1 MSLSFEDSLKNNIVT
16 VTNDANL
23 MKATTLAQSEDYEIV
38 SYASNENWQRHTGY
52 VYYSSFSDDNIST
65 INDSK
70 DINLNSKQFN
80 ITQEENSQYIPFE
93 MPRYY
98 DGFDLVS
105 TVISIHYQT
114 KGGRH
119 GVSKPVNV
127 VFNDEK
133 IRFGW
138 LVDAGATIDAGTLE
152 FEIHAYGTVTGNDGV
167 SKSYTW
173 KTKSNKNLNVLQS
186 LCDCEDV
193 INNIDDS
200 WLQELVTDIAT
211 KVADEIKNVAVG
223 EQVTAAE
230 NAAASAEQSAKNAQQ
245 YANDA
250 STAATNAVNTVLKDY
265 ATINYVDEA
274 VAGVDVTEQL
284 ANYVTNENLTTNY
297 YNKNDSDAKL
307 NATLENYATKD
318 DVSDA
323 ISSADL
329 DSYYK
334 KTETYSRTEVD
345 EKVAN
350 VKVDLS
356 GYATETYVDN
366 KTDALSSSIA
376 TNTDNISS
384 LSTTVGNLQN
394 TVDSID
400 TSPRLTYNAVYNDT
414 DDPNS
419 GENKFV
425 LYEIENEGVEG
436 AEVKTPKASF
446 VIVGGSGGGGTSS
459 TLKINYVTTSP
470 LIVTTNDK
478 AIIKYNFSGTD
489 LGGDIVSDGVATWK
503 VNGRI
508 IATNTAVAG
517 ENSFD
522 ITDYISIGTQ
532 KILLTITDDAG
543 SLATKTWTVQ
553 QIDVKIESD
562 FNDSITYPLGEIS
575 FGYKPFG
582 SIDKTVHFKLDGK
595 ELSSVNTKV
604 SGIPMSYTLPAQT
617 HGSHLVETYI
627 TAELNGNI
635 IESNHIFKDII
646 WYDSTS
652 NIPVIS
658 CIQQNFVA
666 KQYDSTNIKY
676 TVYDPS
682 TETPTVSLAVDG
694 KVVSI
699 LTLDNPTNVW
709 QYKSSDVGNHV
720 LTITCG
726 ETVKTINATIEKLDI
741 EITPVTAGLEFDF
754 NPAGKSNNDADRLW
768 SDGDVSMAVSDN
780 FDWVNGGYQI
790 DENGDQYFCVK
801 SGTKTIINY
810 NLFADDPKKNG
821 KEFKVVFKTT
831 NVKNRSTSFISCMD
845 NNIGL
850 DMKIESAN
858 IYSSNNSLY
867 SPYCE
872 EDIIEFEFN
881 INKNTDIPMVLTY
894 EDGVGNRPMIYTADA
909 SFMQDTPQPITIGSD
924 DCDVHIYR
932 IKAYSNSLSDSDILS
947 NFIADAR
954 SADEMVSRYNRNQIY
969 DENGLLDPY
978 VLAEKCPDLRVIL
991 VDAPWFTNDKSNKV
1005 SDTTITMIYKNGDP
1019 VLDNWT
1025 CTGALHSGQGT
1036 SSNEYGY
1043 SGRNLDL
1050 IMDRD
1055 TSEFTLGDGVT
1066 KAKTITLT
1074 RDSVPTDYLNVKVN
1088 IASSENENNAQLANR
1103 YNTYNPFVR
1112 TAKLKDSKVKDTME
1126 FHNCVV
1132 FVREHNEDISTHR
1145 EFTDTS
1151 YHYYALGN
1159 VGDSKK
1165 TDDTRVNDKNDP
1177 KEHIIEVMDYNVAL
1191 AEFPTGNSDGS
1202 ICSPSNWKAGNAAYD
1217 YLYADYEYKDGEF
1230 NSFGSKSYEFRYEMK
1245 GITDEQR
1252 QANID
1257 AWREAYKFV
1266 VTSTDEEF
1274 HNNFSKYFVQDS
1286 ILYFYLFTERYT
1298 MVDNRAKNLFIHYG
1312 KVWYTQ
1318 AEADEFNA
1326 TNGAEINSKYINDEQ
1341 GAFNNGYRYDLAF
1354 DYDND
1359 KVDVVVKPF
1368 LICGKNPI
1376 GRTMPWKICEYI
1388 IDKYIL

>member
-1 MSLSFEDSLKNNIVT
+1 M
-16 VTNDANL
+16 
-23 MKATTLAQSEDYEIV
+23 
-38 SYASNENWQRHTGY
+38 
-52 VYYSSFSDDNIST
+52 
-65 INDSK
+65 
-70 DINLNSKQFN
+70 
-80 ITQEENSQYIPFE
+80 
-93 MPRYY
+93 
-98 DGFDLVS
+98 
-105 TVISIHYQT
+105 
-114 KGGRH
+114 
-119 GVSKPVNV
+119 
-127 VFNDEK
+127 
-133 IRFGW
+133 
-138 LVDAGATIDAGTLE
+138 
-152 FEIHAYGTVTGNDGV
+152 
-167 SKSYTW
+167 
-173 KTKSNKNLNVLQS
+173 
-186 LCDCEDV
+186 
-193 INNIDDS
+193 
-200 WLQELVTDIAT
+200 
-211 KVADEIKNVAVG
+211 
-223 EQVTAAE
+223 
-230 NAAASAEQSAKNAQQ
+230 
-245 YANDA
+245 
-250 STAATNAVNTVLKDY
+250 
-265 ATINYVDEA
+265 
-274 VAGVDVTEQL
+274 
-284 ANYVTNENLTTNY
+284 
-297 YNKNDSDAKL
+297 
-307 NATLENYATKD
+307 
-318 DVSDA
+318 
-323 ISSADL
+323 
-329 DSYYK
+329 
-334 KTETYSRTEVD
+334 
-345 EKVAN
+345 
-350 VKVDLS
+350 
-356 GYATETYVDN
+356 DN

-489 LGGDIVSDGVATWK
+489 SGGDIVSDGVATWK

-508 IATNTAVAG
+508 VATNTAVAG

-562 FNDSITYPLGEIS
+562 FNDSITYPLGEVS
-575 FGYKPFG
+575 FSYKPFG

-595 ELSSVNTKV
+595 ELPSVNTKV
-604 SGIPMSYTLPAQT
+604 SGIPMSYALPAQT

-627 TAELNGNI
+627 TAELNGSI

-676 TVYDPS
+676 TVYDLS

-694 KVVSI
+694 KVVST
-699 LTLDNPTNVW
+699 LTLDSPTNVW
-709 QYKSSDVGNHV
+709 QYKSNDIGNHV

-801 SGTKTIINY
+801 SGTKAIIDY

-831 NVKNRSTSFISCMD
+831 NVKNRSTSFISCMN

-872 EDIIEFEFN
+872 EDVIEFEFN
-881 INKNTDIPMVLTY
+881 INKDTDIPMVLTY

-909 SFMQDTPQPITIGSD
+909 SFMQATPQPITIGSD
-924 DCDVHIYR
+924 DCDVYIYR
-932 IKAYSNSLSDSDILS
+932 IKTYSNSLSDSDILS

-991 VDAPWFTNDKSNKV
+991 VDAGWFTNDKSNKV

-1050 IMDRD
+1050 IMDKD
-1055 TSEFTLGDGVT
+1055 TSEFTLGDGAT

-1088 IASSENENNAQLANR
+1088 IASSENENNALLANR
-1103 YNTYNPFVR
+1103 YNAYNPFIR

-1126 FHNCVV
+1126 FYNCVV
-1132 FVREHNEDISTHR
+1132 FIRENNEDISTHR

-1165 TDDTRVNDKNDP
+1165 TDDSRVNDKNDP

-1202 ICSPSNWKAGNAAYD
+1202 ICSPSNWKAGNTAYD

-1274 HNNFSKYFVQDS
+1274 HNNFNKYFVQDS

-1318 AEADEFNA
+1318 AEAAEFYA
-1326 TNGAEINSKYINDEQ
+1326 VNGVEIESKYIDDEQ

-1359 KVDVVVKPF
+1359 
-1368 LICGKNPI
+1368 
-1376 GRTMPWKICEYI
+1376 RS
-1388 IDKYIL
+1388 